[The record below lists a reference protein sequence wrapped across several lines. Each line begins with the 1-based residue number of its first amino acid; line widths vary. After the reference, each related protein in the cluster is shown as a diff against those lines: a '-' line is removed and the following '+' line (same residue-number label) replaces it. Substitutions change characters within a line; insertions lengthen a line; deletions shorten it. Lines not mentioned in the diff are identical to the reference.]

1 MNAESW
7 GFVVYFKPDRLL
19 SADIREKRDM
29 LIFYLWKN
37 AGMGNRQIGEVFG
50 LTYSSVSEIV
60 TSFGKGYTKMVI
72 WKKHE
77 ALLQISRFDPR
88 HRDPRHFDAT
98 Q

>member
-37 AGMGNRQIGEVFG
+37 AGDEQPANRGGVWFNIFFRQRNCYKFRKGIYKNGDLEKKR
-50 LTYSSVSEIV
+50 SVIAKFKV
-60 TSFGKGYTKMVI
+60 
-72 WKKHE
+72 
-77 ALLQISRFDPR
+77 
-88 HRDPRHFDAT
+88 
-98 Q
+98 

>member
-60 TSFGKGYTKMVI
+60 TSFGKGYTKVVI
-72 WKKHE
+72 WKKNE
-77 ALLQISRFDPR
+77 ALLQNSRF
-88 HRDPRHFDAT
+88 DPRHFDAT